1 MATINEMRQVATQ
14 IQNETQVGGNTAG
27 RVGGLFNDVVDKLE
41 EDETDIGNVAFDS
54 NEKVADVSIFQRESD
69 LTGKSDAQMSK
80 MIPSGK
86 IINNIEQII
95 GSATYETKVISNDFS
110 TAGYYEMVNGT
121 PTFSSSANWKCKI
134 VAIEDLANTSAVGVD
149 ETAYI
154 NGDVVNNIPPIIYL
168 SDSSPSLANYVGSQ
182 YGTVLM
188 GSTVPAKLFARVVNL
203 NVPLG
208 ATYAIIN
215 NQNTYGSDSTITYK
229 SGTSIRDELNALQNE
244 VETDVANIYDII
256 GSATY
261 DTRLIP
267 LNFTTAGYYKID
279 GNSLVFVS
287 SDSWKCKVV
296 SIDELAMTDAAGVA
310 EDKVSSSVDA
320 PPIIYLSGASPV
332 WSNFIGRQYGTAP
345 TGSAYFKKL
354 MTLRVP
360 SEATHA
366 IINNNGTYGADS
378 SITYKTGTSIK
389 DNIQRLE
396 NRFVVVDKNG
406 NGNFATISDAVNGTS
421 EGDTIIVNAGTYE
434 EDVHMWGKTRH
445 IVGVCR
451 ETCILTN
458 GTGNYL
464 TPPLEANI
472 GSISNMTIIADNYA
486 PTIADPTQNQV
497 LPSYGIHV
505 EYANP
510 TPYKLTIRNCR
521 IVSKWCAGM
530 GIGLRYN
537 QTLEIIDSDLISE
550 AIRIYSSFAG
560 HWVEMGGLY
569 FHNDNSNNVSG
580 TGILIVRNCR
590 IQGKKAALIMEAVN
604 KTTMVDAE
612 FECNTFISEDY
623 GVGEGIIYRYD
634 NMVTQEGYLCGN
646 KITLGIASH
655 ANNIE
660 ELNA

>member
-14 IQNETQVGGNTAG
+14 IENETQVGGNTAS
-27 RVGGLFNDVVDKLE
+27 RVGGLLNDVVDKLE
-41 EDETDIGNVAFDS
+41 EDETLIGNASF
-54 NEKVADVSIFQRESD
+54 NTGEKLDEVSIFQTESA
-69 LTGKSDAQMSK
+69 LNGKTDEQKGK
-80 MIPSGK
+80 MLPSGK
-86 IINNIEQII
+86 IIDNIEQII
-95 GSATYETKVISNDFS
+95 GTATYDTKLISTDFS
-110 TAGYYEMVNGT
+110 TQGFYKIDGNSLVFT
-121 PTFSSSANWKCKI
+121 SSENWRCKI
-134 VAIEDLANTSAVGVD
+134 ISIDELSNTNAVGIAENKVGVD
-149 ETAYI
+149 GTS
-154 NGDVVNNIPPIIYL
+154 DIPPIIYL
-168 SDSSPSLANYVGSQ
+168 SGSSPVWSNFIGKQ
-182 YGTVLM
+182 YGTIATALDFF
-188 GSTVPAKLFARVVNL
+188 TRLATL
-203 NVPLG
+203 NIPLG
-208 ATYAIIN
+208 ATHAIIN
-215 NQNTYGSDSTITYK
+215 NQMSFGADSTVTYK
-229 SGTSIRDELNALQNE
+229 SGTSIRDDVNQLEDE
-244 VETDVANIYDII
+244 VENIQDII
-256 GSATY
+256 GTAIY
-261 DTRLIP
+261 DTKLIS
-267 LNFTTAGYYKID
+267 NDFSTNGYYKID
-279 GNSLVFVS
+279 NNSLIFAESANWLCKIVDVS
-287 SDSWKCKVV
+287 TLYNTNAIGVRSDWASQEVQN
-296 SIDELAMTDAAGVA
+296 I
-310 EDKVSSSVDA
+310 
-320 PPIIYLSGASPV
+320 PPIIYLSGAAPV
-332 WSNFIGRQYGTAP
+332 WSNYIGCEYGTQQIQGDTYNKFRRITSINIP
-345 TGSAYFKKL
+345 
-354 MTLRVP
+354 P
-360 SEATHA
+360 NATHA
-366 IINNNGTYGADS
+366 IINCLILYTNDS
-378 SITYKTGTSIK
+378 TITYKYGTSIK
-389 DNIQRLE
+389 DNIEHLE
-396 NRFVVVDKNG
+396 NRFVFVDKNG
-406 NGNFATISDAVNGTS
+406 NGNFTTISAAVGGTQD
-421 EGDTIIVNAGTYE
+421 GDTIIVNSGTYE
-434 EDVHMWGKTRH
+434 EDVHMWGKERH

-458 GTGNYL
+458 GTGNYQ

-550 AIRIYSSFAG
+550 AVRIYSSFAG